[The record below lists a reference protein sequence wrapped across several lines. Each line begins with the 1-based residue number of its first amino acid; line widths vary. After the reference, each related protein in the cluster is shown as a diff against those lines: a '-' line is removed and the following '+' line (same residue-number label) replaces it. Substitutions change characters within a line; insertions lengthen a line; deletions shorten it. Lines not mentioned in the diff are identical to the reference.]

1 MIATYLKKRM
11 FNNDIYQIDEDLLV
25 QLEFKVLEILGMF
38 KEDEELFDFIRFEIS
53 AASLGNDIAQ
63 DLVKQSGLT
72 PIEYEDALFEV
83 ESDVSDYFNNI
94 FRPYLKTCYSQDVA
108 LYLSCKMIKSI
119 IGRKRKVLNEQR
131 LKFAQKK
138 IFEANDRHIS
148 RRKIPEWTYA
158 IDNIKKN
165 ILLHEKGIEYLT
177 HFTSIENLKSI
188 LKHGFLSRAE
198 LENKKIKYL
207 YFDHDRYDQKL
218 NALSFSISF
227 PNSAM
232 FYSYRNRYPDNT
244 WCLIL
249 LNSSIMYLKECAF
262 YPTNASSNLFRLTDV
277 SQYMNYEA
285 LNALFADTIT
295 NSQGILRRSS
305 LLKDQDTTDVQ
316 AEVMVFENI
325 QPEYIKHIFVNDD
338 RVAEKL
344 QSEYPYVSI
353 RSLQNY
359 WGFFDDRNS
368 FRDR

>member
-1 MIATYLKKRM
+1 M
-11 FNNDIYQIDEDLLV
+11 FNNDIYQIDENLII
-25 QLEFKVLEILGMF
+25 QLEFKVLEILDMF
-38 KEDEELFDFIRFEIS
+38 NGDEDLFNFIRFEIS
-53 AASLGNDIAQ
+53 AASLGNEIAQ
-63 DLVKQSGLT
+63 DLVLQSGLT
-72 PIEYEDALFEV
+72 PIEYENALFEV

-94 FRPYLKTCYSQDVA
+94 FFPYLRTCYSQDVA
-108 LYLSCKMIKSI
+108 LYLRCKMIKSI
-119 IGRKRKVLNEQR
+119 IGRNRAVINEQR
-131 LKFAQKK
+131 LKFARKK

-148 RRKIPEWTYA
+148 RRRIPEWTHA

-165 ILLHEKGIEYLT
+165 ILLQERGIEYLT

-198 LENKKIKYL
+198 LEKQEIKYT
-207 YFDHDRYDQKL
+207 YFDHDRRDQKL

-249 LNSSIMYLKECAF
+249 LNSAVIYTKDCAY
-262 YPTNASSNLFRLTDV
+262 YPTNAASNQFRLKNV
-277 SQYMNYEA
+277 SQYKSYEA
-285 LNALFADTIT
+285 LNALFADRVQ
-295 NSQGILRRSS
+295 NSQGILHRSS

-316 AEVMVFENI
+316 AEIMVFDNI
-325 QPEYIKHIFVNDD
+325 QPEDIKHIFVNDD

-344 QSEYPYVSI
+344 QLEYPYLSI
-353 RSLQNY
+353 RSLQDY

-368 FRDR
+368 FRER